1 MFVINFDWMWIR
13 DKQIEVDGDEE
24 AGLIYIS
31 DSEDNIISVYA
42 YEKILEEDK

>member
-31 DSEDNIISVYA
+31 DNDDNIVAIYR
-42 YEKILEEDK
+42 YELVANE